1 MEIMYL
7 GEAVRQRRKMLGV
20 TLEMVCE
27 GLCTIMTLSR
37 FEKGLQTPSRDCV
50 AAILQRLG
58 LPGDQYCAQLTDAE
72 AQLIRLRTEIID
84 YCGQFEQTLG
94 EERQQACKNALE
106 KLRDLESFIKED
118 DRINQQ
124 FILGMRATLEPYS
137 PQEQLEMLMR
147 AIHLTVPRFDPEKI
161 SNCLYCRNEVVIINK
176 IAIRYFFCG
185 ERKKSLDIYEQLLNL
200 ILKRDPNHDCLHL
213 ITYNYALYLAI
224 EKRWKEA
231 LKISALGREICVK
244 QGNYNT
250 LPGFLHIEA
259 GCYYYMGESS
269 RSINLHRSAYHLYGA
284 IMDTRNQEVLKTAA
298 KERFDLTL

>member
-7 GEAVRQRRKMLGV
+7 GEAVRQQRKRLGL

-37 FEKGLQTPSRDCV
+37 FEKGKQTPSRDCV
-50 AAILQRLG
+50 GAILQRLG
-58 LPGDQYCAQLTDAE
+58 MPGDQYCAQLTDAE
-72 AQLIRLRTEIID
+72 AQLLRLRTEINA

-94 EERQQACKNALE
+94 EEQQQARKSALE
-106 KLRDLESFIKED
+106 KLRDLERCVKEN

-124 FILGMRATLEPYS
+124 FILGVRATLEPYR
-137 PQEQLEMLMR
+137 PQEQLEMLMK
-147 AIHLTVPRFDPEKI
+147 AIRLTSPRFDSEKI
-161 SNCLYCRNEVVIINK
+161 SNCLYCATEVVIINK
-176 IAIRYFFCG
+176 IAIRYFFC
-185 ERKKSLDIYEQLLNL
+185 EQREKALDIYEQLLKL

-213 ITYNYALYLAI
+213 ITYNYALYLAE

-231 LKISALGREICVK
+231 LEISALGREVCIK

-259 GCYYYMGESS
+259 ESYYFMGESS
-269 RSINLHRSAYHLYGA
+269 RSISLHRSAYHLYGA
-284 IMDTRNQEVLKTAA
+284 IMDTRNQEVLKTDA
-298 KERFDLTL
+298 KERFNLTL